1 MITLTLAAPHRFTVA
16 EYYGMA
22 EAGIFAPDAH
32 VELLEGQIIDMFPIG
47 PFHSGTVI
55 YLANLFAKRGGE
67 RWTVSSQGP
76 VRLGERSEPQPD
88 VALLRPRADSYR
100 TSHPAPADV
109 FLLVE
114 VADSSL
120 RFDREEKLPLYA
132 RAGIPEFWL
141 VNLVQ
146 RVLEVYRYPFP
157 QAGIYRESARL
168 SEGAQA
174 APAAFPDVTL
184 SVAELLS

>member
-1 MITLTLAAPHRFTVA
+1 MTTLTLAAPHRFTVA

-22 EAGIFAPDAH
+22 EAGLLAPDAH
-32 VELLEGQIIDMFPIG
+32 VELLEGQILDMFPIG
-47 PFHSGTVI
+47 PFHSGTVN
-55 YLANLFAKRGGE
+55 YLANLFARRGGE
-67 RWTVSSQGP
+67 RWIVHSQNP

-100 TSHPAPADV
+100 TSHPTPDDV

-141 VNLVQ
+141 VNLVD
-146 RVLEVYRYPFP
+146 RVLEVYRDPFP
-157 QAGIYRESARL
+157 ETGVYRQTARL
-168 SEGAQA
+168 SEGVQA

-184 SVAELLS
+184 SVAELLF